1 MTDPYLP
8 ALADFA
14 FTEDE
19 EAIVHAAL
27 QADAPW
33 DYKPPTKAGK
43 DLLKEAKKRILE
55 FHMAR
60 HKKCCCYCRTS
71 LAGAGPFMT
80 DREHI
85 LPKGDALFRLLAYS
99 PWNLT
104 VACKRCN
111 IQFKGKGQ
119 TFIVDTEDATQY
131 QHSANYRFIHPNF
144 DRWSAHLKVSGS
156 QEDDVVIRKYRVVE
170 GSDKGLWTYEYFA
183 LRELD
188 VDSFD
193 EGQGRAAPD
202 RTEPGE
208 RVMELAEQYGQ
219 KPLVNPQQDG

>member
-14 FTEDE
+14 FTEEE
-19 EAIVHAAL
+19 EAIVRDAL
-27 QADAPW
+27 KADAPW
-33 DYKPPTKAGK
+33 DYKPPTKTGRT
-43 DLLKEAKKRILE
+43 LLQAAKNRILE

-60 HKKCCCYCRTS
+60 HKKCCCYCRTI

-85 LPKGDALFRLLAYS
+85 LPKGDPLFRLLAYS

-111 IQFKGKGQ
+111 MQFKGTDQ
-119 TFIVDTEDATQY
+119 SFIVDVQDATQY
-131 QHSANYRFIHPNF
+131 QQSANYRLVHPNL
-144 DRWSAHLKVSGS
+144 DSWSAHLKVSAR
-156 QEDDVVIRKYRVVE
+156 QEDDVVVRKYRVIT
-170 GSDKGLWTYEYFA
+170 GSDKGAWTYDYFA
-183 LRELD
+183 LKELD
-188 VDSFD
+188 LDSFD
-193 EGQGRAAPD
+193 EGQGRATPD

-208 RVMELAEQYGQ
+208 RVMELAKQHGQ
-219 KPLVNPQQDG
+219 